1 MLTRAVNYSIRIIF
15 TLIFFFA
22 LPAYASDGGG
32 MPPPFVST
40 APVTLQSWQTT
51 VTAIGT
57 LNANQGVVIKP
68 EINGR
73 VTAIYFHSGD
83 FVKAGTPLLQIFPD
97 IIRAQLAAAQA
108 KEVLSK
114 ANYGRAQLLF
124 KKKVFAEAD
133 LDSALSAYQSDVA
146 NVAQYTAMLNQSL
159 IRAPF
164 SGHLGLRQV
173 DVGDYLSSGETTIV
187 NLEAYDPIRVD
198 FSVPEAYL
206 SQLATEQK
214 VVLSS
219 QAYPNK
225 VFTGKVYAFDS
236 AIDPNTRTLAVRASI
251 PNPNGELLPGGFVD
265 VNLQI
270 GTAKKLITIPETAL
284 GFDDNG
290 VYVYKIVNGMAIKT
304 RIKAG
309 IHQNN
314 QVEVLSGLSPGDVVV
329 SAGQFKITG
338 DQSPIL
344 TDTAGKPPGKK

>member
-1 MLTRAVNYSIRIIF
+1 MNYSLRIIF
-15 TLIFFFA
+15 AFAFFLA
-22 LPAYASDGGG
+22 LPTYADDDSGG
-32 MPPPFVST
+32 MPPPVVET
-40 APVTLQSWQTT
+40 TPVKLQTWQTT
-51 VTAIGT
+51 ITAIGT

-68 EINGR
+68 EISGR

-97 IIRAQLAAAQA
+97 IIQAQLAAAQA

-133 LDSALSAYQSDVA
+133 LDSALSAYKSDVA
-146 NVAQYTAMLNQSL
+146 NVAQNTALLNQAL

-173 DVGDYLSSGETTIV
+173 NVGDYLNAGQTTIV

-206 SQLATEQK
+206 SQLATGQK
-214 VVLSS
+214 VLLNS
-219 QAYPNK
+219 QSYPNK
-225 VFTGKVYAFDS
+225 VFTGQVYAFDS
-236 AIDPNTRTLAVRASI
+236 AIDPNTRALAVRASAS
-251 PNPNGELLPGGFVD
+251 NPKGELLPGGYVD
-265 VNLQI
+265 VTLQM
-270 GTAKKLITIPETAL
+270 GAAQKFITIPETAL

-290 VYVYKIVNGMAIKT
+290 VYVYKVVNGIAIKT

-314 QVEVLSGLSPGDVVV
+314 QVQVLSGLSPGDVIVA
-329 SAGQFKITG
+329 AGQFKING
-338 DQSPIL
+338 DKSPVM
-344 TDTAGKPPGKK
+344 TPDSMAKAAGKK